1 VFDVIDFLESM
12 GQDAQLRYASS
23 EEIAATLAG
32 QPMDSKL
39 RDALLAKDAQR
50 LGVMLG
56 KEPFCCYINPA
67 KEDEGEDDKDDKDE
81 GEEDGKGE
89 GDRGKIKKEPST
101 NPRE

>member
-23 EEIAATLAG
+23 EEVAATLAG

-39 RDALLAKDAQR
+39 RDVLLAKDAQG

-67 KEDEGEDDKDDKDE
+67 KEDEGEDDKDE
-81 GEEDGKGE
+81 GEEDDKGE
-89 GDRGKIKKEPST
+89 GDRGKVKKKPST